1 MSNKIQ
7 DKAEKFLSEHHYL
20 NLGTVS
26 SSGQPMVH
34 TLAYGSEGATVYF
47 FTPKDT
53 RKVRNILSNSK
64 VAYTVDDDR
73 IENIEKMVAMQVLGV
88 AKIVEMKTEV
98 EKAQKLI
105 LTKFPE
111 MAKMPPN
118 PKMILL
124 KVEPKEIRVT
134 DNSLGFGHQDKV
146 EL

>member
-1 MSNKIQ
+1 MS
-7 DKAEKFLSEHHYL
+7 DKTVEKASKLLSDHRYL

-26 SSGQPMVH
+26 PSGQPMVH
-34 TLAYGSEGATVYF
+34 TMAYGSEGTTVYF
-47 FTPKDT
+47 FTSKDT
-53 RKVRNILSNSK
+53 RKVKNILANPK
-64 VAYTVDDDR
+64 VGYTVDHDR
-73 IENIEKMVAMQVLGV
+73 GESMGKMVFLQVQGI
-88 AKIVEMKTEV
+88 AKIVEMKPEV

-105 LTKFPE
+105 LTKIPE

-124 KVEPKEIRVT
+124 KVDPKEFILT

>member
-1 MSNKIQ
+1 MSNKIL
-7 DKAEKFLSEHHYL
+7 DKASKLLADHKYL

-34 TLAYGSEGATVYF
+34 TLAYGSDGTTVYF

-53 RKVRNILSNSK
+53 RKVKNILANSK
-64 VAYTVDDDR
+64 VGYTIDDDSVDD
-73 IENIEKMVAMQVLGV
+73 IGKMVAMQVIGQ
-88 AKIVEMKTEV
+88 AKIVEMKPEV

-105 LTKFPE
+105 LGKFPQ

-124 KVEPKEIRVT
+124 KVEPKEIIVT
-134 DNSLGFGHQDKV
+134 DNSQGFGHQDKV

>member
-1 MSNKIQ
+1 MSNKII
-7 DKAEKFLSEHHYL
+7 DKAVKLLSDHRYL

-26 SSGQPMVH
+26 ASGQPMVH
-34 TLAYGSEGATVYF
+34 TLAYGSEGTTVYF

-53 RKVRNILSNSK
+53 RKVKNILANSK

-73 IENIEKMVAMQVLGV
+73 IDDIGKMVAMQALGV
-88 AKIVEMKTEV
+88 AKIVERKPAV

-105 LTKFPE
+105 LAKFPE

-124 KVEPKEIRVT
+124 KVEPKEIIVT